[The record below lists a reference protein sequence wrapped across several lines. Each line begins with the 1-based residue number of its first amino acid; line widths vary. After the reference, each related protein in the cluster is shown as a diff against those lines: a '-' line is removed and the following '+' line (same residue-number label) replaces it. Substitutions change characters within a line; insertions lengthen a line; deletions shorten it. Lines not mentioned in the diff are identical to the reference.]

1 MNKSLRRLSALAFVL
16 TTGSAAAQGLPT
28 TQPNVISITREDV
41 KVGRAADHAKV
52 EVGWPAAYEKA
63 KSPYYY
69 LALISL
75 TGPPEAW
82 YIGGFESHAAVADSY
97 KRESDDPVLAAEL
110 ARLSRADSDFVNNV
124 RIMQGR
130 ALRDLSYGAFPDI
143 AKARFFEITWF
154 RVRPGHELHFFAA
167 AKTFAGAAKR
177 ANSNAAYRIYEI
189 MAGTPGPTYLI
200 LSSVPSFADFDQ
212 MTADGDKTMK
222 GFTAQEGQELQ
233 KFLAEGLVN
242 TETQRFRVDPAQ
254 SYVPRETR
262 MQDPAFWMPKKAAPA
277 KPTTQPQ

>member
-1 MNKSLRRLSALAFVL
+1 MNQSLRRLSALAFAL

-28 TQPNVISITREDV
+28 SQPNVISITREDV

-52 EVGWPAAYEKA
+52 EAGWPAAYEKA

-97 KRESDDPVLAAEL
+97 KRDSDDPVLAAEL

-124 RIMQGR
+124 RVIQAR
-130 ALRDLSYGAFPDI
+130 AMRDLSYGTFPDI
-143 AKARFFEITWF
+143 AKARFFEVTWF
-154 RVRPGHELHFFAA
+154 RVRPGHEQHFVAA

-177 ANSNAAYRIYEI
+177 ANSGATYRVYEI
-189 MAGTPGPTYLI
+189 IAGTPAPTYLI
-200 LSSVPSFADFDQ
+200 MSSVPSFADFDQ
-212 MTADGDKTMK
+212 TMNDGDKTMK

-233 KFLAEGLVN
+233 KFLAEGLLN

-254 SYVPRETR
+254 SYVPRDVR
-262 MQDPAFWMPKKAAPA
+262 AQDPEFWMPKKAAPA
-277 KPTTQPQ
+277 KPTSQQ